1 MRSVPNRCP
10 ICSHHEIVVSRI
22 ECPHC
27 QSTVTGS
34 FQLPRLNRLTSDQL
48 LFVEIFMLHEG
59 KINRVEQEMGL
70 SYAAVRTRLEEVIQA
85 LGGQSPSEEQP
96 PSLPTAASSDPG
108 RRKEI
113 LARVS
118 AGELSATEA
127 AALLRGD

>member
-1 MRSVPNRCP
+1 
-10 ICSHHEIVVSRI
+10 
-22 ECPHC
+22 
-27 QSTVTGS
+27 
-34 FQLPRLNRLTSDQL
+34 
-48 LFVEIFMLHEG
+48 MLHEG

-96 PSLPTAASSDPG
+96 PSLPTAAYSDPG